1 MSKQIGIPR
10 IVTSRSAVTA
20 TLSVLF
26 VACWSS
32 GFIGAK
38 LGAGSAEVPT
48 LLMWRF
54 LPLAVVLLPIVWFSA
69 RRQNTM
75 PTPRALGRQVVIG
88 MLSQSGYLLSVY
100 WAVDLGVNTGTT
112 ALIDGIQ
119 PLVAAALLGPVLGVA
134 VPRMQ
139 WVGLAIG
146 MGGVVMVT
154 AADAGAG
161 TSAPWWAYAIPF
173 LGMLSLVASTFVQ
186 QRAPTSTPPLQALAI
201 HCYTSAIVFTT
212 LAVASG
218 VAVPPSVNTFWIA
231 LLSLVVLST
240 FGGYGLYW
248 LLLRRIGITSVNTL
262 MFLIAPVT
270 AVWGA
275 LMFGESFTAFT
286 ALGLAVGIL
295 AVVVVTRADNHQKKR
310 GEGENAC
317 SVRAPI
323 TSR

>member
-38 LGAGSAEVPT
+38 LGADGAEIPT

-54 LPLAVVLLPIVWFSA
+54 LPLVAVLVPIVWLSA
-69 RRQNTM
+69 RRRNM
-75 PTPRALGRQVVIG
+75 VPTPRTLGRQVVIG

-134 VPRMQ
+134 VPRML
-139 WVGLAIG
+139 WIGLAIG
-146 MGGVVMVT
+146 LGGVAMVT

-161 TSAPWWAYAIPF
+161 ASAPWWAYAIRSW
-173 LGMLSLVASTFVQ
+173 G
-186 QRAPTSTPPLQALAI
+186 
-201 HCYTSAIVFTT
+201 CSAW
-212 LAVASG
+212 LH
-218 VAVPPSVNTFWIA
+218 PPSSNNA
-231 LLSLVVLST
+231 LTRPRHLCRLWPS
-240 FGGYGLYW
+240 
-248 LLLRRIGITSVNTL
+248 
-262 MFLIAPVT
+262 
-270 AVWGA
+270 
-275 LMFGESFTAFT
+275 T
-286 ALGLAVGIL
+286 ALPA
-295 AVVVVTRADNHQKKR
+295 Q
-310 GEGENAC
+310 
-317 SVRAPI
+317 
-323 TSR
+323 